1 MKKYK
6 INKDDLT
13 KLIDYQRTFWD
24 NIETD
29 EKLDKKRY
37 DLAEKIAKDSMG
49 SEGYRYRILD
59 TINLLIG
66 AFGFDTQA
74 NDEKIYSLF
83 EYLGFE
89 VI

>member
-13 KLIDYQRTFWD
+13 KLIDYQRAFWD
-24 NIETD
+24 DIEIN
-29 EKLDKKRY
+29 EKHNKKRY
-37 DLAEKIAKDSMG
+37 ELAKKIAEDSMG
-49 SEGYRYRILD
+49 SEGSRHKILD